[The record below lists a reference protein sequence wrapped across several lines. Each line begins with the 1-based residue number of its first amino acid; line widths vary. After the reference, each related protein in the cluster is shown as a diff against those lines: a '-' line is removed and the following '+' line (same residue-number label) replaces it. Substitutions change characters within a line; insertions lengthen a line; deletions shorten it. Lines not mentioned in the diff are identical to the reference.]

1 MTTSS
6 SKPAK
11 KSPTTTEEI
20 RHTQSNV
27 QCDRMM
33 LGITPDFN
41 VMVTLS
47 PDDKSFYFIEMD
59 YEGACEVA
67 EMLEEALEQYAELM
81 SRPDMT
87 MH

>member
-20 RHTQSNV
+20 RHEDNT

-41 VMVTLS
+41 VMLTLS

-67 EMLEEALEQYAELM
+67 EMLEDALEQYAELM
-81 SRPDMT
+81 ARPQST

>member
-11 KSPTTTEEI
+11 RYPATTEEI
-20 RHTQSNV
+20 RHEGNT

-41 VMVTLS
+41 VMLTLS

-67 EMLEEALEQYAELM
+67 EMLEDALEQYAELM
-81 SRPDMT
+81 ARPQST